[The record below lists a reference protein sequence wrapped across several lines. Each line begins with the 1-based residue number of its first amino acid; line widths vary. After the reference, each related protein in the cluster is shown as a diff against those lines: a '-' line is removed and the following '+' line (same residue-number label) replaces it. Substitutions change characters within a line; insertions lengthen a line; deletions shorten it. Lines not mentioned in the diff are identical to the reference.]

1 MLKGTDGL
9 SFRRLNDPDGDT
21 GPFLI
26 IVLEDEARAISAE
39 KKLKEGGLHNVFRIT
54 DYSLHIYYN
63 IPALV
68 GKVPLSPAGNPWELS
83 ENAESVY
90 EYSKGTCPSS
100 DDLFARSVLIPIPSR
115 LTEEQEEAA
124 VEVIKSAVTA

>member
-39 KKLKEGGLHNVFRIT
+39 KKLKEGGLHNVFRIA

-124 VEVIKSAVTA
+124 VEVIKAAVTA